1 MFSGL
6 LTSSQNQ
13 SLASHLEQSAR
24 TVPGFLDIKEF
35 KESMDHLKLYFD
47 AKVKRDTFTYFKS
60 RQQEK
65 KQSMLEISQL
75 VHEVGVEYP
84 MVHERGIA

>member
-6 LTSSQNQ
+6 LTSAQNQ

-24 TVPGFLDIKEF
+24 TVPGFLDFKEF
-35 KESMDHLKLYFD
+35 KESMDHLKLFFD

-60 RQQEK
+60 QQQEK
-65 KQSMLEISQL
+65 KQSMLEI
-75 VHEVGVEYP
+75 
-84 MVHERGIA
+84 